1 MSDYLMHY
9 GIKDQKWYRRR
20 FQNKDG
26 SLTPAGKRRYG
37 EWNPGKKKNVG
48 LKELKNVDGSKRYAI
63 ESEDGI
69 KVGNI
74 STYHQSDDSLR
85 VSWIGVENKF
95 KRDGYASSAM
105 EKLKEDAIK
114 NGYKKM
120 SVVIPKDKADIQHI
134 YERLGFKSSNANLTL
149 DEFQDSITTLGDVVK
164 MELDLT
170 HSDELMHYGVSKDNG
185 APGRGSGRYPKGS
198 GKRPFQREGK
208 EKRVFVSGS
217 SKTQFDDNPY
227 YRKELPKPIRDEL
240 DKFVKESAGIIVGD
254 APGIDRQVQNYL
266 KSLNYQNVTVYGP
279 GKQVRYNANPKWATR
294 PIDAPEFEEGSKEWL
309 AKKDIAMT
317 NDSTEGLAVILDEGA
332 KATRKNVA
340 RMKEQGKEVKV
351 YELSKEAQEFDHW
364 VDELLDEATHSDAPD
379 EELYHYGVGHL
390 HGGHSGRYPWGS
402 RKDSKQSQKAA
413 LNSSNKLIDASLNSA
428 PTKDIKK
435 IIDRDSQSKNRE
447 ERENILNILDK
458 RNKGIKATDEDLNA
472 IDKAWH
478 TPIWKNRSK
487 PGYVEH
493 WDKVAA
499 LGLKALQKMENNVE
513 GDAWYDPSDKSS
525 REWFLYEDQTI
536 GKPAIADLIIRGYS
550 ANDCFDLVRIIE
562 ENSFDASGD
571 PSDFYDKSS
580 AAFEVSEGN
589 WMGAD
594 LGLFAEYCEKVKNSV
609 EHSDLLE
616 DFLQH
621 YGVGPDDNPPGR
633 GSGRYAKGTGKDPYQ
648 HDPVMKKKMGLFDR
662 IGQRLKKKYDEYAHD
677 YEKKQY
683 SVKHP
688 QAAAWNDYLDKRF
701 EETYSRGVEIQNRLS
716 SKQTTKEEDKK
727 LLAEGEKI
735 WTDFT
740 NDYNEEWK
748 KYRANKT
755 RKEALAKAREVRKA
769 NKEKAAAEKVERD
782 KHEAEKQSA
791 IASGDPEKISKF
803 LSEMSN
809 QEQRDAITRISQMKT
824 LNDSARAQAD
834 ARAKAEAELAEKN
847 RPRTKAEIRQERI
860 DNLLSSISSSANKID
875 KLRDAGEKFIK
886 AYNLAAAVNNS
897 LNPDKKLKK
906 IDFGNNEKKDDKKDK

>member
-1 MSDYLMHY
+1 MSDYLMHH

-37 EWNPGKKKNVG
+37 EWKPGKKKNVG

-63 ESEDGI
+63 ESEDGT

-134 YERLGFKSSNANLTL
+134 YERLGFKTSNANLTL

-198 GKRPFQREGK
+198 GKRPFQHEGSK

-240 DKFVKESAGIIVGD
+240 DKFIKESAGIIVGD
-254 APGIDRQVQNYL
+254 APGIDRQVQDYL
-266 KSLNYQNVTVYGP
+266 KSLDYQNVTVYGP

-364 VDELLDEATHSDAPD
+364 VDELLDEATHSDASD

-402 RKDSKQSQKAA
+402 GKDSKQSQKVA
-413 LNSSNKLIDASLNSA
+413 LNSSNKLIDASLNNA
-428 PTKDIKK
+428 PAKDIKK

-447 ERENILNILDK
+447 ERENILSILDK
-458 RNKGIKATDEDLNA
+458 RNKGIEPTDEDLNA

-499 LGLKALQKMENNVE
+499 LGLKALQKMDNNVE

-536 GKPAIADLIIRGYS
+536 GMPAIADLIIRGYS
-550 ANDCFDLVRIIE
+550 ANDCFNLVRIIE
-562 ENSFDASGD
+562 ENLFDASGD
-571 PSDFYDKSS
+571 PSNFYDKSS
-580 AAFEVSEGN
+580 AAFEVSQGN
-589 WMGAD
+589 WMGN

-609 EHSDLLE
+609 EHSDLLD

-621 YGVGPDDNPPGR
+621 YGVGPDDDPPGR
-633 GSGRYAKGTGKDPYQ
+633 GSGRYAKGSGKDPYQ
-648 HDPVMKKKMGLFDR
+648 HDPVMKKKMGLFDAIGNR
-662 IGQRLKKKYDEYAHD
+662 IKKFKED
-677 YEKKQY
+677 
-683 SVKHP
+683 
-688 QAAAWNDYLDKRF
+688 R
-701 EETYSRGVEIQNRLS
+701 EETKRIQ
-716 SKQTTKEEDKK
+716 KEWDEAQFK
-727 LLAEGEKI
+727 LAEEGRRKEK
-735 WTDFT
+735 
-740 NDYNEEWK
+740 
-748 KYRANKT
+748 RL
-755 RKEALAKAREVRKA
+755 EALAKAREVRKA
-769 NKEKAAAEKVERD
+769 NKEKAVAEKAEKD
-782 KHEAEKQSA
+782 KHEAEKQA
-791 IASGDPEKISKF
+791 AVASGDPERISKF

-834 ARAKAEAELAEKN
+834 ARARAEAELAEKN

-886 AYNLAAAVNNS
+886 AYNLVATVNNS
-897 LNPDKKLKK
+897 LNSDKKLKK
-906 IDFGNNEKKDDKKDK
+906 IDFGNNDKKDDKKDK

>member
-1 MSDYLMHY
+1 MSDYLMHH

-37 EWNPGKKKNVG
+37 KWEPAKKKNVG

-63 ESEDGI
+63 ESEDGT

-254 APGIDRQVQNYL
+254 APGIDRQVQDYL
-266 KSLNYQNVTVYGP
+266 KSLDYQNVTVYGP
-279 GKQVRYNANPKWATR
+279 GKQVRYNANPKWAAR

-309 AKKDIAMT
+309 SKKDIAMT

-364 VDELLDEATHSDAPD
+364 VDELLDEATHSDASD

-402 RKDSKQSQKAA
+402 GKDSKQSQKVA
-413 LNSSNKLIDASLNSA
+413 LNSSNKLIDASLNNA

-447 ERENILNILDK
+447 ERENILSILDK
-458 RNKGIKATDEDLNA
+458 RNKGIEPTDEDLNA

-499 LGLKALQKMENNVE
+499 LGLKALQKMDNNVE

-536 GKPAIADLIIRGYS
+536 GMPAIADLIIRGYS
-550 ANDCFDLVRIIE
+550 ANDCFNLVRIIE
-562 ENSFDASGD
+562 ENLFDASGD

-580 AAFEVSEGN
+580 AAFEVSQGN
-589 WMGAD
+589 WMGD

-609 EHSDLLE
+609 EHSDLLD

-621 YGVGPDDNPPGR
+621 YGVGPDDDPPGR

-648 HDPVMKKKMGLFDR
+648 HDPVMKKKMGLFDAIGNR
-662 IGQRLKKKYDEYAHD
+662 IKKFKED
-677 YEKKQY
+677 
-683 SVKHP
+683 
-688 QAAAWNDYLDKRF
+688 R
-701 EETYSRGVEIQNRLS
+701 EETKRIQ
-716 SKQTTKEEDKK
+716 KEWDEAQFK
-727 LLAEGEKI
+727 LAEEGRRKEK
-735 WTDFT
+735 
-740 NDYNEEWK
+740 
-748 KYRANKT
+748 RL
-755 RKEALAKAREVRKA
+755 EALAKAREVRKT
-769 NKEKAAAEKVERD
+769 NKEKAAAEKAERD
-782 KHEAEKQSA
+782 KHEAEKQA
-791 IASGDPEKISKF
+791 AVASGDPERISKF

-834 ARAKAEAELAEKN
+834 ARARAEAELAEKN

-886 AYNLAAAVNNS
+886 AYNLVATVNNS
-897 LNPDKKLKK
+897 LNSDKKLKK

>member
-1 MSDYLMHY
+1 MSDYLMHH

-37 EWNPGKKKNVG
+37 KWEPAKKKNVG

-63 ESEDGI
+63 ESEDGT

-185 APGRGSGRYPKGS
+185 AP
-198 GKRPFQREGK
+198 
-208 EKRVFVSGS
+208 
-217 SKTQFDDNPY
+217 
-227 YRKELPKPIRDEL
+227 
-240 DKFVKESAGIIVGD
+240 
-254 APGIDRQVQNYL
+254 
-266 KSLNYQNVTVYGP
+266 
-279 GKQVRYNANPKWATR
+279 
-294 PIDAPEFEEGSKEWL
+294 
-309 AKKDIAMT
+309 
-317 NDSTEGLAVILDEGA
+317 AVILDEGA

-364 VDELLDEATHSDAPD
+364 VDELLDEATHSDASY

-402 RKDSKQSQKAA
+402 GKDSKKTQKVA
-413 LNSSNKLIDASLNSA
+413 LNSSNKLIDASELNDAKTIMS
-428 PTKDIKK
+428 DMDDFFKK
-435 IIDRDSQSKNRE
+435 YRERPDHDVSKERE
-447 ERENILNILDK
+447 EIFDKIENNWLSTSSGSREMRERMRTDPEFKKRVISACDLGLKGLDEM
-458 RNKGIKATDEDLNA
+458 NG
-472 IDKAWH
+472 
-478 TPIWKNRSK
+478 
-487 PGYVEH
+487 PGYVD
-493 WDKVAA
+493 WDAYKERP
-499 LGLKALQKMENNVE
+499 GNQ
-513 GDAWYDPSDKSS
+513 
-525 REWFLYEDQTI
+525 REWFAIEDQTV
-536 GKPAIADLIIRGYS
+536 GMLPIADLINRGYTGEQVGKLIDFVDEEGGELRVKE
-550 ANDCFDLVRIIE
+550 NRPGYGCYFDVT
-562 ENSFDASGD
+562 
-571 PSDFYDKSS
+571 
-580 AAFEVSEGN
+580 EG
-589 WMGAD
+589 WAD
-594 LGLFAEYCEKVKNSV
+594 ELKPFARACERVKNK
-609 EHSDLLE
+609 EINHSDLLD
-616 DFLQH
+616 DFLAH
-621 YGVGPDDNPPGR
+621 YGVGPDDDPPGR

-648 HDPVMKKKMGLFDR
+648 HDPVMKKKMGLFDAIGNR
-662 IGQRLKKKYDEYAHD
+662 IKKFKED
-677 YEKKQY
+677 
-683 SVKHP
+683 
-688 QAAAWNDYLDKRF
+688 R
-701 EETYSRGVEIQNRLS
+701 EETKRIQ
-716 SKQTTKEEDKK
+716 KEWDEALFK
-727 LLAEGEKI
+727 LAEEGRRKEK
-735 WTDFT
+735 
-740 NDYNEEWK
+740 
-748 KYRANKT
+748 RL
-755 RKEALAKAREVRKA
+755 EALAKARETRKA
-769 NKEKAAAEKVERD
+769 NKEKAAAEKAERD
-782 KHEAEKQSA
+782 THEAEKQSA
-791 IASGDPEKISKF
+791 IASGDPERISKF

-834 ARAKAEAELAEKN
+834 ARARAEAELAEKN

-886 AYNLAAAVNNS
+886 AYNLVATVNNS
-897 LNPDKKLKK
+897 LNSDKKLKK
-906 IDFGNNEKKDDKKDK
+906 IDFGNNDKKDDKKDK

>member
-1 MSDYLMHY
+1 MSDYLMHH

-37 EWNPGKKKNVG
+37 KWEPAKKKNVG

-63 ESEDGI
+63 ESEDGT

-185 APGRGSGRYPKGS
+185 ASGRGSGRYPKGS

-240 DKFVKESAGIIVGD
+240 DKFIKESAGIIVGD
-254 APGIDRQVQNYL
+254 APGIDRQVQDYL
-266 KSLNYQNVTVYGP
+266 KSLDYQNVTVYGP

-317 NDSTEGLAVILDEGA
+317 NDSTEGLAVILDEGV

-364 VDELLDEATHSDAPD
+364 VDELLDEATHSDASN
-379 EELYHYGVGHL
+379 EELYHYGVG
-390 HGGHSGRYPWGS
+390 
-402 RKDSKQSQKAA
+402 
-413 LNSSNKLIDASLNSA
+413 
-428 PTKDIKK
+428 
-435 IIDRDSQSKNRE
+435 
-447 ERENILNILDK
+447 
-458 RNKGIKATDEDLNA
+458 
-472 IDKAWH
+472 
-478 TPIWKNRSK
+478 
-487 PGYVEH
+487 
-493 WDKVAA
+493 
-499 LGLKALQKMENNVE
+499 
-513 GDAWYDPSDKSS
+513 
-525 REWFLYEDQTI
+525 
-536 GKPAIADLIIRGYS
+536 
-550 ANDCFDLVRIIE
+550 
-562 ENSFDASGD
+562 
-571 PSDFYDKSS
+571 
-580 AAFEVSEGN
+580 
-589 WMGAD
+589 
-594 LGLFAEYCEKVKNSV
+594 
-609 EHSDLLE
+609 
-616 DFLQH
+616 
-621 YGVGPDDNPPGR
+621 PDDDPPGR

-648 HDPVMKKKMGLFDR
+648 HDPVMKKKMGLFDAIGKR
-662 IGQRLKKKYDEYAHD
+662 IRGHKQEKEIEDEDGTARLYLESSLSNNKTLMDKY
-677 YEKKQY
+677 K
-683 SVKHP
+683 SLV
-688 QAAAWNDYLDKRF
+688 NR
-701 EETYSRGVEIQNRLS
+701 TYGERPEREHGYPWAIPN
-716 SKQTTKEEDKK
+716 TKDPDREK
-727 LLAEGEKI
+727 LLKD
-735 WTDFT
+735 WKDFT
-740 NDYNEEWK
+740 DELHK
-748 KYRANKT
+748 KSLRN
-755 RKEALAKAREVRKA
+755 EALTKAREVRKV
-769 NKEKAAAEKVERD
+769 NKEKAAAEKAERD

-791 IASGDPEKISKF
+791 IASGDPERISKF

-834 ARAKAEAELAEKN
+834 ARARAEAELAEKN

-886 AYNLAAAVNNS
+886 AYNLVATVNNS
-897 LNPDKKLKK
+897 LNSDKKLKK

>member
-1 MSDYLMHY
+1 MSDYLMHH

-37 EWNPGKKKNVG
+37 EWNPAKKKNVG

-63 ESEDGI
+63 ESEDGT

-105 EKLKEDAIK
+105 EKLKEDAIR

-134 YERLGFKSSNANLTL
+134 YERLGFKSTNANLTL

-170 HSDELMHYGVSKDNG
+170 HYGEAGEALFEKITQDDELM
-185 APGRGSGRYPKGS
+185 
-198 GKRPFQREGK
+198 
-208 EKRVFVSGS
+208 
-217 SKTQFDDNPY
+217 
-227 YRKELPKPIRDEL
+227 
-240 DKFVKESAGIIVGD
+240 
-254 APGIDRQVQNYL
+254 
-266 KSLNYQNVTVYGP
+266 
-279 GKQVRYNANPKWATR
+279 
-294 PIDAPEFEEGSKEWL
+294 
-309 AKKDIAMT
+309 
-317 NDSTEGLAVILDEGA
+317 
-332 KATRKNVA
+332 
-340 RMKEQGKEVKV
+340 
-351 YELSKEAQEFDHW
+351 
-364 VDELLDEATHSDAPD
+364 
-379 EELYHYGVGHL
+379 HYGVGHL

-402 RKDSKQSQKAA
+402 GKDSKQSQKAA

-550 ANDCFDLVRIIE
+550 ANDCFNLVRIIE

-609 EHSDLLE
+609 EHSDLLD

-621 YGVGPDDNPPGR
+621 YGVGPDDDPPGR

-648 HDPVMKKKMGLFDR
+648 HDPVMKKKMGLFDAIGNR
-662 IGQRLKKKYDEYAHD
+662 IKKFKED
-677 YEKKQY
+677 
-683 SVKHP
+683 
-688 QAAAWNDYLDKRF
+688 R
-701 EETYSRGVEIQNRLS
+701 EETKRIQ
-716 SKQTTKEEDKK
+716 KEWDEAQFK
-727 LLAEGEKI
+727 LAEEGRRKEK
-735 WTDFT
+735 
-740 NDYNEEWK
+740 
-748 KYRANKT
+748 RL
-755 RKEALAKAREVRKA
+755 EALAKARETRKA
-769 NKEKAAAEKVERD
+769 NKEKAAAEKAERE
-782 KHEAEKQSA
+782 KHEAEKKAA

-803 LSEMSN
+803 LTEMTN
-809 QEQRDAITRISQMKT
+809 QEQYDAITRMGQVNKINAAAK
-824 LNDSARAQAD
+824 AQAD
-834 ARAKAEAELAEKN
+834 ARAKAEAAANYKPSKLELVMSRTEKLLDGGMRVRDAAEKGIKIWN
-847 RPRTKAEIRQERI
+847 TMASLNNAFN
-860 DNLLSSISSSANKID
+860 DNFKMPKID
-875 KLRDAGEKFIK
+875 TSIPK
-886 AYNLAAAVNNS
+886 
-897 LNPDKKLKK
+897 P
-906 IDFGNNEKKDDKKDK
+906 DDKKDKKPDNRDFRFFDNSKAATNSNPNTPPYGSSKNQTSENRGNTENRDYSSNADRYVSKKERENNHANEKKSFEDVINKTRESRSSNDNAIDVEFREVKSETIRPLLSSLSSASKEDIKKDADAGSKYFMTVINGGGSYPGSSSESASNYAHSRSEENRRYNEWESSQASASSQRMKNEERARQEASEKYTRKSSQRENRLKREAQQYRYAERIFEERIKARDADRERNHGNNWRHYDEEVKEAREDLDRLRKDYLLFRKYL